1 MRSNIATE
9 ASIGTRIHQWW
20 LAVPLVTA
28 SVFAVCVAVFAA
40 DLLVGY
46 DSFREVCFA
55 PALSVVHWQVYRA
68 LTSIVFHKGLL
79 HIALNL
85 STLLPLAA
93 PLERHLGS
101 LRLLHALLLFA
112 LLNAAIHSLLAFFPG
127 VLLGWWR
134 WWGGECC
141 IGFSGVLFAL
151 IVLDLHVGGG
161 SHRSIFGFF
170 TVSTAWYPWVLL
182 VLFQLLLPSASLLGH
197 LSGVLSGLAYV
208 RGSLSIVTPSSA
220 TLNFLESSRFLAPI
234 VRRPGFIAGGHPI
247 SAAAFT
253 SLGDLSSL
261 RPASI
266 SQSLH
271 ATWRSMQASVA
282 RMQERW
288 RSVAA
293 AVQQQQEQQR
303 LLQQQQQQQQQQQGS
318 HNQRVYSQ
326 GPLSNVHSLSA
337 GAPVGSANPQASFQ
351 AQGWGQSAG
360 QGGMQAAA
368 TAADPRFPG
377 RGRTLADSAAP
388 GEPPLAGTAT
398 VGPFSGPPLQA
409 LPLQAQG
416 LAGAAAARESV
427 GVAVIASHDAPNYPL
442 PNAAAAS
449 ASAAAA
455 AAAMGRATL
464 LSSGWA
470 HSEPQLSQNQ
480 QAHLSGHPELPATST
495 RSASYAD
502 SHNATDRAAAVQQLC
517 DMGFTQLSA
526 EEALSATNGDLS
538 LAVELLTEQV

>member
-46 DSFREVCFA
+46 DSFREVCFS
-55 PALSVVHWQVYRA
+55 PAMSVVHWQVYRA
-68 LTSIVFHKGLL
+68 LTSIVFHKGLF

-318 HNQRVYSQ
+318 HNQR
-326 GPLSNVHSLSA
+326 
-337 GAPVGSANPQASFQ
+337 
-351 AQGWGQSAG
+351 
-360 QGGMQAAA
+360 
-368 TAADPRFPG
+368 RFPG

>member
-1 MRSNIATE
+1 
-9 ASIGTRIHQWW
+9 
-20 LAVPLVTA
+20 
-28 SVFAVCVAVFAA
+28 
-40 DLLVGY
+40 
-46 DSFREVCFA
+46 
-55 PALSVVHWQVYRA
+55 
-68 LTSIVFHKGLL
+68 
-79 HIALNL
+79 
-85 STLLPLAA
+85 
-93 PLERHLGS
+93 
-101 LRLLHALLLFA
+101 
-112 LLNAAIHSLLAFFPG
+112 
-127 VLLGWWR
+127 
-134 WWGGECC
+134 
-141 IGFSGVLFAL
+141 
-151 IVLDLHVGGG
+151 
-161 SHRSIFGFF
+161 
-170 TVSTAWYPWVLL
+170 
-182 VLFQLLLPSASLLGH
+182 
-197 LSGVLSGLAYV
+197 
-208 RGSLSIVTPSSA
+208 
-220 TLNFLESSRFLAPI
+220 
-234 VRRPGFIAGGHPI
+234 
-247 SAAAFT
+247 
-253 SLGDLSSL
+253 
-261 RPASI
+261 
-266 SQSLH
+266 
-271 ATWRSMQASVA
+271 MQASVA

-427 GVAVIASHDAPNYPL
+427 GVAVIA
-442 PNAAAAS
+442 
-449 ASAAAA
+449 
-455 AAAMGRATL
+455 ATL